1 MQLPPL
7 TDDQR
12 FCHIQRSL
20 LQVNAPGKRIRQA
33 RHEETPLTGLL
44 QHSGTT
50 ERLCDTHHHT
60 VADVQMYGVAIL
72 LQRGTQIQCT
82 IRLRTDSVRQV
93 VTKSSRQRQFTA
105 IQYKC
110 VCRIELTATIVGYL
124 TVDPIYIR
132 MSEETG
138 NQISLREAII
148 IIRRV
153 LAIRHD
159 CPHSIRERDTV
170 TASRDQ
176 RVGVGNVAILPG

>member
-1 MQLPPL
+1 MQFASFI
-7 TDDQR
+7 DDQR
-12 FCHIQRSL
+12 LRHVQRSL
-20 LQVNAPGKRIRQA
+20 LQHKATGKGIRQSLHGKNTITA
-33 RHEETPLTGLL
+33 FQQGTMTNHRFIHRYSHAGRDIYRYGIVALS
-44 QHSGTT
+44 QSGTHEQRAVCLRSNSICQIIS
-50 ERLCDTHHHT
+50 ER
-60 VADVQMYGVAIL
+60 
-72 LQRGTQIQCT
+72 
-82 IRLRTDSVRQV
+82 
-93 VTKSSRQRQFTA
+93 SRKRQFPTV
-105 IQYKC
+105 QHQS
-110 VCRIELTATIVGYL
+110 VCRIKLAATVVGYL